1 MKKLLLLISS
11 LLLIFSMASC
21 GNSKPEIADYI
32 DSFSKVKEE
41 EINGE
46 VIALP
51 NTTINNMLK
60 NEAYAEIILMGDSAN
75 KVKAFRNLETNVLS
89 FYSILTDKLID
100 TKGNYTYSDYYNGDL
115 YLNFYTNNLGGFLVV
130 FTNDNY
136 SVIADAN
143 GVLTS
148 SHDMINII
156 SCKGVEENE
165 LVIAYTVGNFATSK
179 KLRVKYESLTNR
191 TVIEELDSYEPNN
204 NYSYEYELDSYGL
217 EDYKLVYLDNKS
229 LVAILDENN
238 KIKVTYILPSILN
251 ATNTTKIMIK
261 EGYLIQEKVEL
272 PEDATDYAYSENGVK
287 FNLHSYTFNFLKGEL
302 KEINLDYIINSG
314 DLSNDYKYVS
324 ANVVKIRDDKTLEEA
339 TNVLLNNN
347 LKIVL
352 ELGDFSFSNI
362 IKLKSGYYYSV
373 SNSLLFDEEFKLVNN
388 FSSYEVTYLDKYD
401 VFIVYNNNYSTIFSS
416 KGMQLAPFSK
426 GNLYYDSTY
435 DNAYIIRNNDN
446 EFDILEVKDDNLEEL
461 STIKLN
467 TLNAIYES
475 YLSSVSSYVKV
486 SYDSS
491 NLKIYVDVISSFSKD
506 KVLSYTLNL
515 ADDVS
520 YYNVDVKYQEYTGLN
535 ENIYVFEVDY
545 GTNSIFFRINLAKNV
560 IEIEK

>member
-60 NEAYAEIILMGDSAN
+60 NETYAEIILMGDSAN

-89 FYSILTDKLID
+89 FYSVLTDKLID
-100 TKGNYTYSDYYNGDL
+100 TKGNYTYSDYSNGDL
-115 YLNFYTNNLGGFLVV
+115 HLDFYTNNLGGFLVV

-446 EFDILEVKDDNLEEL
+446 EFDILEVKDDNLEKL

-467 TLNAIYES
+467 ILNAIYES

-515 ADDVS
+515 VDDVS

>member
-401 VFIVYNNNYSTIFSS
+401 VFIVYNNNYSSIFSS